1 MSQKTINII
10 LLFGLVATIIYS
22 VWSSQNLKKVVV
34 ADAIELVNEFSLK
47 KELESKVEGK
57 LNEYNHLVDSLN
69 GIVENS
75 SNPNY
80 KKKITLEMRNIQ
92 EEARQAYEISNR
104 NINEQV
110 WKRLNP
116 WIEEFGKEN
125 DYKIIIGSN
134 GMGTVLYNNNV
145 TECTSDL
152 IQFVNKKYET
162 GS

>member
-134 GMGTVLYNNNV
+134 GSLRTNSLSIV
-145 TECTSDL
+145 
-152 IQFVNKKYET
+152 
-162 GS
+162 